1 MKHFSLVLFLVAVLA
16 AAPAA
21 LAQKW
26 EIGVG
31 AGGSFYTSQTVKSAI
46 ANADASLA
54 SGLALSAWL
63 GNNSGRLMGGELR
76 YDFEN
81 SDLQLKSGG
90 TTVKFG
96 AQTHAVHYDFL
107 FHFTPRESKI
117 RPFVAAGAGIKAF
130 RGTGTEAAFQ
140 PLGNIA
146 DLTKTSQVKPLVSVG
161 GGVKVALGPAIQ
173 IRLEAHDYL
182 TPFPQN
188 LISPASGAK
197 VGGWLQDF
205 VIMGGLSFTF

>member
-1 MKHFSLVLFLVAVLA
+1 MKHFSLALFFVAALA
-16 AAPAA
+16 LAPAA

-54 SGLALSAWL
+54 SGLAVSAWL
-63 GNNSGRLMGGELR
+63 GNNSGRLLGGEFR
-76 YDFEN
+76 YDYE
-81 SDLQLKSGG
+81 SADLKLSSGG
-90 TTVKFG
+90 NTIKFG

-107 FHFTPRESKI
+107 LHFTPRESKV

-140 PLGNIA
+140 PLSNIA
-146 DLTKTSQVKPLVSVG
+146 ILTKTNQTKPLVSLG

-182 TPFPQN
+182 TPFPKN
-188 LISPASGAK
+188 LIAPASGAK

-205 VIMGGLSFTF
+205 VIMAGLGFTF

>member
-1 MKHFSLVLFLVAVLA
+1 MFLVAALA
-16 AAPAA
+16 SAPAA
-21 LAQKW
+21 MAQKW

-54 SGLALSAWL
+54 SGIAVSAWL
-63 GNNSGRLMGGELR
+63 GNNSGRLLGGELR
-76 YDFEN
+76 YDYEN
-81 SDLQLKSGG
+81 ADLKLKSGS
-90 TTVKFG
+90 TTAKFG

-107 FHFTPRESKI
+107 IHFTPRESKV

-130 RGTGTEAAFQ
+130 RGTGTEVAFQ
-140 PLGNIA
+140 PLGNLA
-146 DLTKTSQVKPLVSVG
+146 NLTKTNQLKPLVSVG

-182 TPFPQN
+182 TPFPKN
-188 LISPASGAK
+188 LIAPATGAQ

>member
-1 MKHFSLVLFLVAVLA
+1 MKHFSLALFLVTGVAV
-16 AAPAA
+16 APAA

-31 AGGSFYTSQTVKSAI
+31 AGGSFYSTQTVKSAI

-54 SGLALSAWL
+54 SGLAVSAWL
-63 GNNSGRLMGGELR
+63 GNNSGRLLGGELR
-76 YDFEN
+76 YDYE
-81 SDLQLKSGG
+81 SADLQLKSGG
-90 TTVKFG
+90 STVKFG

-107 FHFTPRESKI
+107 LHFTSRESKV

-130 RGTGTEAAFQ
+130 RGTGTEVAFQ
-140 PLGNIA
+140 PLSNIA
-146 DLTKTSQVKPLVSVG
+146 ILTKTNQVKPLVSVG
-161 GGVKVALGPAIQ
+161 GGVKVALGPAVQ

-182 TPFPQN
+182 TPFPKN
-188 LISPASGAK
+188 LISPAAGAQ